1 MERMEKGSG
10 YGWGRVLS
18 AVLVAGLLLG
28 TAAPASG
35 QELADF
41 DYENLSFQGLGL
53 FGGYIFPDAVESTES
68 FGLRPDLGFLGPGLR
83 IVPRI
88 GYWSSELKDDE
99 VRGLEQSVER
109 LIERQDGPITTP
121 VDLGVIDRSDLFL
134 GLDGHVVWDIGLG
147 FLTYGGAGASVHFL
161 NGSGEAVDDT
171 FVEDLLDSVTAG
183 FNLHA
188 GLEYPLGDRVSVI
201 GEGRFEVL
209 GDLLYGGVNLGL
221 TFFTGQALPGVRR

>member
-1 MERMEKGSG
+1 MKKGAG
-10 YGWGRVLS
+10 YGWGRVLPGM
-18 AVLVAGLLLG
+18 LVAGLLLG
-28 TAAPASG
+28 AAAPAAA

-41 DYENLSFQGLGL
+41 DYENLSFRGLGL
-53 FGGYIFPDAVESTES
+53 FGGFIFPDAVESTES
-68 FGLRPDLGFLGPGLR
+68 FGLRADLGFLGPGLR

-88 GYWSSELKDDE
+88 GYWSSELQDDE
-99 VRGLEQSVER
+99 IQELEQSVER
-109 LIERQDGPITTP
+109 LIERQDGPPATP

-134 GLDGHVVWDIGLG
+134 GLDGHVVWDTGLG
-147 FLTYGGAGASVHFL
+147 FLSYAGAGASVHFM

-188 GLEYPLGDRVSVI
+188 GLEYPLGDRVSVT

-221 TFFTGQALPGVRR
+221 TFFTGQALPGVQR